1 MDKLNMK
8 TANIADENF
17 KKLSV
22 MFPNAVTET
31 ITGYDE
37 EGNAIIEHCID
48 KDILMQEI
56 NCKVVDGKEERYQFT
71 WPDKRKAILA
81 ANSPISETLRPCKE
95 ESVGKDGTPGGF
107 DSENLYIEGDNLD
120 VLKLL
125 QETYLG
131 KIKMIYIDPPYN
143 TGNDFVYEDDFSETT
158 DEYLEKSGQ
167 FDKDGN
173 RLVQNTESNGR
184 FHTDWLNMMYP
195 RMKLARNLLTDDG
208 VICINIDDNEIE
220 NLKKIMNEIY
230 GETNFQGHIHWRRR
244 HNQPNDKTK
253 MIGLVAE
260 HILVYA
266 KDSIYLKS
274 AGVGKIDLTGKFT
287 NPDNDPRGPWATK
300 PWKVGS
306 DQNGSRY
313 KITTPTGKVYDEEWM
328 GEETTF
334 YDLLKDGRIQFPDGG
349 NGSPRKKYYQYERQ
363 EEGQCATN
371 WWNHEQFGHNQG
383 ANDVL
388 TNLFGIKNVFSNPKP
403 LELLRGLMQICNIKD
418 KDFVLD
424 FFSGS
429 ATMAHTVLNY
439 NLENQIK
446 SKFIMVQAKENLDE
460 TIQHADSKAKKQI
473 QVSIDFL
480 DSIKKPHLITEIG
493 KERIRRAGA
502 KIREENALTA
512 GDLDTGFRVLKLD
525 STNMKDVYYNPEEV
539 KQNTL
544 DGLVDN
550 IKGDRT
556 NEDLLFQTMLELGVP
571 LSSKITEEI
580 INGVTVFN
588 VGEENFLI
596 ATFES
601 GVTDEI
607 VKQIAQK
614 KPYYFVVRDSSMDSD
629 AVAANFEQI
638 FKTYSPDTKRKVL

>member
-1 MDKLNMK
+1 
-8 TANIADENF
+8 
-17 KKLSV
+17 
-22 MFPNAVTET
+22 
-31 ITGYDE
+31 
-37 EGNAIIEHCID
+37 
-48 KDILMQEI
+48 
-56 NCKVVDGKEERYQFT
+56 
-71 WPDKRKAILA
+71 
-81 ANSPISETLRPCKE
+81 
-95 ESVGKDGTPGGF
+95 
-107 DSENLYIEGDNLD
+107 
-120 VLKLL
+120 
-125 QETYLG
+125 
-131 KIKMIYIDPPYN
+131 
-143 TGNDFVYEDDFSETT
+143 
-158 DEYLEKSGQ
+158 
-167 FDKDGN
+167 
-173 RLVQNTESNGR
+173 
-184 FHTDWLNMMYP
+184 
-195 RMKLARNLLTDDG
+195 
-208 VICINIDDNEIE
+208 
-220 NLKKIMNEIY
+220 
-230 GETNFQGHIHWRRR
+230 
-244 HNQPNDKTK
+244 
-253 MIGLVAE
+253 
-260 HILVYA
+260 
-266 KDSIYLKS
+266 
-274 AGVGKIDLTGKFT
+274 
-287 NPDNDPRGPWATK
+287 
-300 PWKVGS
+300 
-306 DQNGSRY
+306 
-313 KITTPTGKVYDEEWM
+313 
-328 GEETTF
+328 
-334 YDLLKDGRIQFPDGG
+334 
-349 NGSPRKKYYQYERQ
+349 
-363 EEGQCATN
+363 
-371 WWNHEQFGHNQG
+371 
-383 ANDVL
+383 
-388 TNLFGIKNVFSNPKP
+388 
-403 LELLRGLMQICNIKD
+403 
-418 KDFVLD
+418 
-424 FFSGS
+424 
-429 ATMAHTVLNY
+429 
-439 NLENQIK
+439 
-446 SKFIMVQAKENLDE
+446 MVQAKENLDE